1 MSSYDSTASWYD
13 AIYTKMKDYRQEAER
28 VRELITTHC
37 LSPRRSLLDVACGTG
52 LHLEYLQA
60 HFDATGMDL
69 SPAQLLIAAE
79 RVPNVPLHQGD
90 MTSFDLGRQY
100 DVVTCL
106 FSAIGHL
113 LDLEALHT
121 GIARMTA
128 HLEPGGL
135 LMVEG
140 WLTPDMWHDG
150 HVSIEEAPLEGG
162 RVIRATIS
170 WREDRI
176 TTLEMH
182 HFVTHPPT
190 KATYEVV
197 THQTAL
203 YSVDEYLAAF
213 RAAGLQ
219 TWFDPTG
226 LSGNGRG
233 VYLGLKPLV

>member
-1 MSSYDSTASWYD
+1 MRVAEHEMAIELGPDSRWLIGCHCGQWHCHVSIREDGMEAF
-13 AIYTKMKDYRQEAER
+13 RQ
-28 VRELITTHC
+28 
-37 LSPRRSLLDVACGTG
+37 
-52 LHLEYLQA
+52 HLEISDALAVFTSTFSYFSTYL
-60 HFDATGMDL
+60 DKRGTDL
-69 SPAQLLIAAE
+69 VPANI
-79 RVPNVPLHQGD
+79 PLHQGD
-90 MTSFDLGRQY
+90 MTSFDLGRQH

-113 LDLEALHT
+113 LSTEALHA
-121 GIARMTA
+121 GIARMAA

-150 HVSIEEAPLEGG
+150 HVSIEEAPHENG
-162 RVIRATIS
+162 RVIRVTRS
-170 WREDRI
+170 WREGRI

-182 HFVTHPPT
+182 HFATRPPA
-190 KATYEVV
+190 KADYLVV

-213 RAAGLQ
+213 RAAGLKA
-219 TWFDPTG
+219 WFDQTG